1 MAVTIT
7 QRRRCAALLGR
18 VMSSKFNIGDRVQ
31 VVLLGHGDFEAGLSA
46 GCEGVVYFVDQDRN
60 GPHVNFDTI
69 PQQPDNFFWKNGAR
83 YMVDDQLI
91 KVTRLIQEPNQPEP
105 VDHLAAV
112 SAATLDY
119 QRLLREYHRATLS
132 RDVAQRVL
140 DEAEKLLRDTGRG
153 LRDAYHALK
162 KAHYDAAGVPI
173 SPFQ

>member
-1 MAVTIT
+1 MA
-7 QRRRCAALLGR
+7 
-18 VMSSKFNIGDRVQ
+18 SKFNIGDRVQ
-31 VVLLGHGDFEAGLSA
+31 VVTLGQGDFEAGLSA

-105 VDHLAAV
+105 VDRLAAV

-119 QRLLREYHRATLS
+119 QRLLRETDEAYDEREAAAKVLAAAREKSNELHVRLENAAKALDVAHRA
-132 RDVAQRVL
+132 
-140 DEAEKLLRDTGRG
+140 
-153 LRDAYHALK
+153 
-162 KAHYDAAGVPI
+162 AAGVKRDWFPV
-173 SPFQ
+173 